1 MNLRLH
7 LCCISG
13 RTIAIRA
20 QGLSDL
26 SRQTRVIELYRRCC
40 SSADLRWAVGLP
52 FSINSTRTGPA
63 SRKAG
68 VKAAR
73 KSPIRPAQI
82 ECRSAAGRQQQ
93 RIVAVKGRGV
103 ARDVAQFGRSA
114 LASDMPPLQDTCA
127 QGMAREAW
135 SASPSGGQNRPPFGT
150 TTPRASLYF
159 SPRGRA
165 GGMTDP
171 GLGRQLPVPATL
183 VSVIA
188 LQQPA
193 FRVPPIAR
201 GRDARSSI

>member
-1 MNLRLH
+1 MVSLRLH

-26 SRQTRVIELYRRCC
+26 SRQTRVIELHRRCC

-93 RIVAVKGRGV
+93 RIVAVKGRAV

-114 LASDMPPLQDTCA
+114 LASDMPPLHDTCA

-135 SASPSGGQNRPPFGT
+135 SAFAKRRAESPTIWHHYAQGLSVFLSKGASRRDDRSRAGQAAPRSGHFGQRHRFAAAGLS
-150 TTPRASLYF
+150 RASD
-159 SPRGRA
+159 RA
-165 GGMTDP
+165 GP
-171 GLGRQLPVPATL
+171 R
-183 VSVIA
+183 
-188 LQQPA
+188 
-193 FRVPPIAR
+193 RKE
-201 GRDARSSI
+201 